1 MNFPQTKTWIIG
13 LTVSLLASSA
23 FATPFT
29 PKSDDQVLERLR
41 VNVNDAVARELR
53 ELRGQLQSNPENL
66 KLAVTLAQKYIE
78 RARSEADPRYNGR
91 AQAVLQPWWNLE
103 LPPEPVLILR
113 ATLKQ
118 NSHDFNGALLDLD
131 KAAKLEPRD
140 PQIWVTRSVVQT
152 VLGNLMEAKRSCLPL
167 FQTSTELVAV
177 TCVAN
182 AASLNG
188 QAAKAFQTLSQV
200 LRDNPQASESE
211 KSWAQGTLV
220 ETAARLQ
227 RSDTEALFQAALQ
240 PDQGDVYLSAAY
252 ADYLLEHGKP
262 AKALPYLQNTRADAL
277 LLRRVLVE
285 KALKSKTYNLY
296 LEQMRSRIAASR
308 ARGDTVHRREE
319 AIFALHALEK
329 PLEALALAKAN
340 WDVQHEPLDGKI
352 LLESA
357 IASRQFEAAT
367 PVLEWFMQTKLEDE
381 KIAKLV
387 NQVKVGL
394 K

>member
-1 MNFPQTKTWIIG
+1 MNTKTVLFG
-13 LTVSLLASSA
+13 LMMSLLGSSA
-23 FATPFT
+23 LATPFT

-41 VNVNDAVARELR
+41 VNVNDVAARELR
-53 ELRGQLQSNPENL
+53 DLRGQLQKNPENL
-66 KLAVTLAQKYIE
+66 KLAVTLARKYIQ
-78 RARSEADPRYNGR
+78 RARSDADPRYNGH
-91 AQAVLQPWWNLE
+91 AQAVLAPWWRLE
-103 LPPEPVLILR
+103 NPPEPALVLR

-118 NSHDFNGALLDLD
+118 NAHDFKGALLDLD
-131 KAAKLEPRD
+131 KAAKLDPRD

-152 VLGNLMEAKRSCLPL
+152 VLGNLTEAKRSCLPL

-188 QAAKAFQTLSQV
+188 QAVKAFQTLEQV
-200 LRDNPQASESE
+200 VRDNPQASDSE
-211 KSWAQGTLV
+211 KSWAIGTLV

-227 RSDTEALFQAALQ
+227 RPDANARFQAALQ
-240 PDQGDVYLSAAY
+240 KDPSDTYLNAAY
-252 ADYLLEHGKP
+252 VDFLLEKNQA

-296 LEQMRSRIAASR
+296 LEQMRARIAASR

-319 AIFALHALEK
+319 AIFALHAISK
-329 PLEALALAKAN
+329 PLEALELAKAN
-340 WDVQHEPLDGKI
+340 WVVQHEPLDAKI

-357 IASRQFEAAT
+357 IATREFEAAK
-367 PVLEWFMQTKLEDE
+367 PVLEWFNTTKLEDSR
-381 KIAKLV
+381 IAKLV
-387 NQVKVGL
+387 LRVKEGL

>member
-1 MNFPQTKTWIIG
+1 MNAKTLFFGIAFV
-13 LTVSLLASSA
+13 LSSSA
-23 FATPFT
+23 LATPFI

-41 VNVNDAVARELR
+41 VNVNDAAARELR
-53 ELRGQLQSNPENL
+53 DLRAQLGQNPNNL
-66 KLAVTLAQKYIE
+66 KLAVTLARKYIE
-78 RARSEADPRYNGR
+78 RARSDADPRYNGR
-91 AQAVLQPWWNLE
+91 AQAVLAPWWKLE
-103 LPPEPVLILR
+103 TPPEPALVLR

-118 NSHDFNGALLDLD
+118 NAHDFKGALLDLD
-131 KAAKLEPRD
+131 LAAKLDPRD

-152 VLGNLMEAKRSCLPL
+152 VLGNLTEAKRSCLPL

-188 QAAKAFQTLSQV
+188 QAAKAFQTLEQV

-211 KSWAQGTLV
+211 KSWATGTLV

-227 RSDTEALFQAALQ
+227 RPDADMRFQDALQKDSSDT
-240 PDQGDVYLSAAY
+240 YLNVAY
-252 ADYLLEHGKP
+252 VDYLLEKNQ
-262 AKALPYLQNTRADAL
+262 AARALAHSQNTKADAL

-285 KALKSKTYNLY
+285 KTLNLRTYSFY
-296 LEQMRSRIAASR
+296 RDQMASRIAASH

-319 AIFALHALEK
+319 AIFALHVLEK
-329 PLEALALAKAN
+329 PTLALALAKAN
-340 WDVQHEPLDGKI
+340 WLVQHEPLDAKI

-357 IASRQFEAAT
+357 IATRDFEAAK
-367 PVLEWFMQTKLEDE
+367 PVLEWFNTTKLEDVR
-381 KIAKLV
+381 IAKLV
-387 NQVKVGL
+387 AQVKVGL

>member
-1 MNFPQTKTWIIG
+1 MNLPRTKNWIIG

-23 FATPFT
+23 FAVPFT

-41 VNVNDAVARELR
+41 LNVNDAAARELR
-53 ELRGQLQSNPENL
+53 DLRGQLQTNPQNL

-91 AQAVLQPWWNLE
+91 AQAVLAPWWNLE
-103 LPPEPVLILR
+103 LPPEPALVLR

-118 NSHDFNGALLDLD
+118 NVHDFNGALLDLD

-152 VLGNLMEAKRSCLPL
+152 VLGNLIEAKRSCLPL

-188 QAAKAFQTLSQV
+188 QASKAFQTLEQV
-200 LRDNPQASESE
+200 LRDNPQASQSE
-211 KSWAQGTLV
+211 KSWATGTLV

-227 RSDTEALFQAALQ
+227 RPDTEARFEAALRQ
-240 PDQGDVYLSAAY
+240 NPSDTYLSAAY
-252 ADYLLEHGKP
+252 ADYLLEHGE
-262 AKALPYLQNTRADAL
+262 ASKALPYLQNIRADAL

-285 KALKSKTYNLY
+285 KALKLKTYGLY

-319 AIFALHALEK
+319 AIFELKALGSSSK
-329 PLEALALAKAN
+329 ALALAKAN
-340 WDVQHEPLDGKI
+340 WLVQHEPLDAKI

-357 IASRQFEAAT
+357 IASRQPEAAK
-367 PVLEWFMQTKLEDE
+367 PVLEWFEQTKLEDAR
-381 KIAKLV
+381 IAKLV
-387 NQVKVGL
+387 KQIKAGL